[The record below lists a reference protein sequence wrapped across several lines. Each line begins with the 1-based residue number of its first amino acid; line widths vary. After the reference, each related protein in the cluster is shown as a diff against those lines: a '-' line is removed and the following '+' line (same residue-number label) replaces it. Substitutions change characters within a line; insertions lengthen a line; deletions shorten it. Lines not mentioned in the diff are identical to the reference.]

1 MNRQVTVVKNDTGPD
16 LTVVIV
22 KNDDNQKFV
31 TSPGNV
37 YLNIRRKD
45 TTTNI
50 VTIQADSLK
59 SLGTQAQYTFGLRNF
74 MTHADVTPDFYEAEV
89 EFIVPDGTDEQGNP
103 QTATFTTF
111 EQITIQVRDDYT

>member
-16 LTVVIV
+16 LTVVII
-22 KNDDNQKFV
+22 KNDDNQRFV
-31 TSPGNV
+31 TSSGNV

-59 SLGTQAQYTFGLRNF
+59 SLGTQAQYTFSLRNF
-74 MTHADVTPDFYEAEV
+74 LTHADVTPDFYEAEV
-89 EFIVPDGTDEQGNP
+89 EFIVPDGTDEEGNP
-103 QTATFTTF
+103 QTAIFTTF

>member
-1 MNRQVTVVKNDTGPD
+1 MNRLVTVVKNDTGPD

-22 KNDDNQKFV
+22 KNDDNQRFV
-31 TSPGNV
+31 TTPTNV

-59 SLGTQAQYTFGLRNF
+59 SLGTQAQYTFNLESF
-74 MTHADVTPDFYEAEV
+74 LTHADVTPDFYESEV
-89 EFIVPDGTDEQGNP
+89 EFSVPGGTDESGNP
-103 QTATFTTF
+103 RNDVYTTF